1 MHLAVSMLLQGWA
14 ADFISVLLHIS
25 LQENRCAWSPAPE
38 PQSFSGAL
46 KMLVFGW
53 NPLSPFTQCCTCITQ
68 KAVLNASIPCWVA
81 IITRRAW
88 LREGSAHRAVCSLWA
103 HIPQETICGHWTRRA
118 STAVES
124 SQTGPCNTCLP
135 CECTVVPWESNA
147 LLLILGENKVNI
159 WQRTSY
165 KHVNMCNEEQK
176 DLPWFGQTTTSR
188 WCLATA
194 GLMKLNCWS
203 KLFI

>member
-1 MHLAVSMLLQGWA
+1 
-14 ADFISVLLHIS
+14 
-25 LQENRCAWSPAPE
+25 
-38 PQSFSGAL
+38 
-46 KMLVFGW
+46 MLVFGW
-53 NPLSPFTQCCTCITQ
+53 NPPSPFTQCCTCITQ

-147 LLLILGENKVNI
+147 LLLILGENKVNMTEDKLQTCKYVQWRAKRSSMI
-159 WQRTSY
+159 WANNNQQMMSSHSRF
-165 KHVNMCNEEQK
+165 NEI
-176 DLPWFGQTTTSR
+176 
-188 WCLATA
+188 
-194 GLMKLNCWS
+194 KL
-203 KLFI
+203 LI